1 MMAFQT
7 LKTLNRDMEC
17 IKKIQ
22 IESLEVKTTLC
33 EMKNTLVG
41 INSIIDTA
49 KGKIGEFDNIAIK
62 TIQGE
67 VQR

>member
-7 LKTLNRDMEC
+7 LKKLNGDMEC

-22 IESLEVKTTLC
+22 IESLEIKTTLC

-41 INSIIDTA
+41 INSILGTA
-49 KGKIGEFDNIAIK
+49 EGKIGEFDNTAIK
-62 TIQGE
+62 NDP
-67 VQR
+67 R

>member
-1 MMAFQT
+1 
-7 LKTLNRDMEC
+7 MEC